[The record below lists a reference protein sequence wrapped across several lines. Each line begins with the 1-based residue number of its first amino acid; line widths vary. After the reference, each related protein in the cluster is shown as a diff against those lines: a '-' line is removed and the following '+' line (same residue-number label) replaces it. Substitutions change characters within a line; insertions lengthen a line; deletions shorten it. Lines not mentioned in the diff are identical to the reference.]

1 MVDRSGQF
9 EKKKAIAAKF
19 KEYFFNY
26 GMVDTI
32 ISDVT
37 QDMHISKKTFY
48 KYFPGGKQ
56 ECLYYIFFEIAK
68 QSKKEIEQVI
78 TSSETIAK
86 NLSNLFQKIFELVLP
101 YVYGNKAQS
110 REDYLIENQIVGNA
124 YADVLSDTIKG
135 FLRRGREANQFHFD
149 NLDLTYEAI
158 TAIVK
163 KSIALIHDIQNE
175 KEEVATI
182 QQETIDLI
190 LKILN

>member
-86 NLSNLFQKIFELVLP
+86 NLS
-101 YVYGNKAQS
+101 S
-110 REDYLIENQIVGNA
+110 RN
-124 YADVLSDTIKG
+124 
-135 FLRRGREANQFHFD
+135 
-149 NLDLTYEAI
+149 
-158 TAIVK
+158 
-163 KSIALIHDIQNE
+163 
-175 KEEVATI
+175 
-182 QQETIDLI
+182 
-190 LKILN
+190 